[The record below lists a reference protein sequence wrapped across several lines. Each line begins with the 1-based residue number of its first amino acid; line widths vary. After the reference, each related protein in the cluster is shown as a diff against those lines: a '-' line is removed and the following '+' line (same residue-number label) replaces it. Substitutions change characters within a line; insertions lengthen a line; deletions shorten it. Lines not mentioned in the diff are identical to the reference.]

1 MRLKRTA
8 VQLLLLCILFFLSS
22 LPSPGAPVPELSG
35 RVVDTAS
42 MLSQSTVE
50 QLENLLAAFE
60 SDDSTQIVVLTTDSL
75 EGENLEEFSLKVA
88 EAWQI
93 GQKGSDNGALLLI
106 VKNDRKI
113 RIEVGYGLEGSLT
126 DLVAGKIIRNIITPQ
141 FRNGNFNQGVVD
153 GVSAMI
159 GSVRGEFSSSTP
171 PSQGHKQDN
180 DFAGFLIF
188 IIFAFFN
195 LGKVFR
201 RHKWIAA
208 GLGAALGPLFGS
220 VIFNIGW
227 PVVLSL
233 LPAGAIIGYLSSSFS
248 GSSLARRSSGNGSLG
263 SGGYSSGGF
272 SSGSGGS
279 GGGFSG
285 GGGGFGGGGS
295 SGGW

>member
-1 MRLKRTA
+1 MSKVLKRTTA
-8 VQLLLLCILFFLSS
+8 QLLLLCSLFFFSS
-22 LPSPGAPVPELSG
+22 LPSLGAPVPELRG

-42 MLSQSTVE
+42 MLSQATVD
-50 QLENLLAAFE
+50 QLEKLLAAFE
-60 SDDSTQIVVLTTDSL
+60 TEDSTQIVVLTIDSLQGESL
-75 EGENLEEFSLKVA
+75 EGFSLKVA
-88 EAWQI
+88 EKWQI
-93 GQKGSDNGALLLI
+93 GQRGSDNGALLLI

-141 FRNGNFNQGVVD
+141 FRNSNFNQGVFD

-159 GSVRGEFSSSTP
+159 RSVRGEFSSAIP
-171 PSQGHKQDN
+171 PSKGHKQDN

-227 PVVLSL
+227 PSVLL
-233 LPAGAIIGYLSSSFS
+233 LVPAGAIIGFLSSSFS
-248 GSSLARRSSGNGSLG
+248 SSSLSRRSSGNGTPG
-263 SGGYSSGGF
+263 PGYSSGGF
-272 SSGSGGS
+272 SSG

>member
-1 MRLKRTA
+1 MRPKRTA
-8 VQLLLLCILFFLSS
+8 VQLLLLCILFFFSS
-22 LPSPGAPVPELSG
+22 LPSSGAPVPELRG
-35 RVVDTAS
+35 RIVDTAS
-42 MLSQSTVE
+42 MLSQSTVD

-60 SDDSTQIVVLTTDSL
+60 TEDSTQIVVLTIDSL
-75 EGENLEEFSLKVA
+75 QGENLEEFSLKVA
-88 EAWQI
+88 EEWQI

-106 VKNDRKI
+106 VKNNRKI

-195 LGKVFR
+195 LGKVLR

-208 GLGAALGPLFGS
+208 GLGAALGPLLGS
-220 VIFNIGW
+220 VIFNISW
-227 PVVLSL
+227 PSVLL
-233 LPAGAIIGYLSSSFS
+233 LVPAGAIIGFLSSSFS
-248 GSSLARRSSGNGSLG
+248 SSSLSRRSSGNGSLG
-263 SGGYSSGGF
+263 SGYSSGGF
-272 SSGSGGS
+272 SGGGG

>member
-1 MRLKRTA
+1 MRQKRTA
-8 VQLLLLCILFFLSS
+8 VQLLLLCILFFFSS
-22 LPSPGAPVPELSG
+22 LPSSAATVPELRG

-42 MLSQSTVE
+42 MLSQATVD
-50 QLENLLAAFE
+50 QLERLLSAFE
-60 SDDSTQIVVLTTDSL
+60 TEDSTQIVVLTIDSL
-75 EGENLEEFSLKVA
+75 KGENLEEFSLRVA
-88 EAWQI
+88 ETWQI

-126 DLVAGKIIRNIITPQ
+126 DLIAGKIIRNIITPQ
-141 FRNGNFNQGVVD
+141 FRDGNFNQGVVD

-159 GSVRGEFSSSTP
+159 ESVRGEFSSSSP
-171 PSQGHKQDN
+171 PSKGNNQSN
-180 DFAGFLIF
+180 DLAGFLIF

-195 LGKVFR
+195 LGKVLR

-220 VIFNIGW
+220 VIFNISW
-227 PVVLSL
+227 PAVLL
-233 LPAGAIIGYLSSSFS
+233 LIPAGAIIGFLSSSFS
-248 GSSLARRSSGNGSLG
+248 GHSLARSTSSSGSLE
-263 SGGYSSGGF
+263 SGYSSGGF
-272 SSGSGGS
+272 SSGG